1 MNDSNKP
8 IIPAFYIN
16 VTEKCN
22 MKCEYCPTYGENWE
36 STDGLLEIRS
46 VLEAIRIAH
55 KNGIESFRISGGE
68 PMIFPDRVFAILSEL
83 NKLGISD
90 IILNTNGFNSYKYT
104 MELAQYK
111 VRKIKIS
118 LDTLNRQK
126 FKEITNLDKLNDVIK
141 SILSIKKA
149 GLPLELNMVV
159 FKKNSEDFWEILD
172 FCIEHDISIKLLD
185 LVYYDILVRNNETP
199 INYWNREYF
208 RFENYLPELERRF
221 GKPKLVRLSND
232 RGIPMFEY
240 NIGDTAILCL
250 KDGTLGSTY
259 ADVCRTCE
267 HFPCQEGL
275 FHMSLS
281 AEGNITPCR
290 LRRDLT
296 LNIKNQTNTTIEKEF
311 DSTIKAYQNPF
322 FIKNTVDF
330 PI

>member
-1 MNDSNKP
+1 MNDLIKP

-36 STDGLLEIRS
+36 STDGLLDIES
-46 VLEAIRIAH
+46 LLQSIRIAH
-55 KNGIESFRISGGE
+55 KNGIVSFRISGGE
-68 PMIFPDRVFAILSEL
+68 PMIFPDRVFAILNEL
-83 NKLGISD
+83 NSLGVSD

-104 MELAQYK
+104 LELAQYK
-111 VRKIKIS
+111 FRKIKVS
-118 LDTLNRQK
+118 LDTLDRQK

-141 SILSIKKA
+141 SILAIKQA
-149 GLPLELNMVV
+149 NLPLELNMVV
-159 FKKNSEDFWEILD
+159 FKKNSIDFWEVLE
-172 FCIEHDISIKLLD
+172 FCVEHDISIKLLD

-199 INYWNREYF
+199 INYWKREYF
-208 RFENYLPELERRF
+208 RLDNYLPELERRF
-221 GKPKLVRLSND
+221 GKPEVVRLSNN
-232 RGIPMFEY
+232 RGIPMLEY
-240 NIGDTAILCL
+240 NISKTALLCL

-259 ADVCRTCE
+259 ADVCKNCE

-296 LNIKNQTNTTIEKEF
+296 ISIKDQTQTTIEQAF

-322 FIKNTVDF
+322 FIKETVDF